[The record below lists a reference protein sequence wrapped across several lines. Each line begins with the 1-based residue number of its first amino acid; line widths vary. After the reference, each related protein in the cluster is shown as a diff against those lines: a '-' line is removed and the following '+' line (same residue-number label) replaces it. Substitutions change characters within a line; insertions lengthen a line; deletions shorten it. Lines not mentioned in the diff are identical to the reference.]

1 MASPAAAI
9 IAAAGSGSRM
19 NSAIPKQ
26 FLILAG
32 KPVLVHTVCAFISC
46 RDISQIIVVVPEGR
60 QAETELLLNRYRGT
74 GKKIVVIAGGPRRQ
88 DSVLAGLELVDADID
103 IVLVHDGAR
112 PLVSPELI
120 SRCYHETAK
129 SGAAISAIPVKD
141 TLKHGNADGIVE
153 DTIDRRSLWQA
164 QTPQAAR
171 KEYLL
176 NAYKSLKNSDVT
188 DESSLLERAGITVRL
203 VTGTALNFKI
213 TTPEDLELAEKI
225 MHRPQATI
233 RIGHGFDA
241 HRLEAGR
248 KLVLGGVEI
257 DHPLGLA
264 GHSDADVL
272 THALCDAIL
281 GALGKGDIG
290 SHFPDNDHAYKDI
303 LSLLL
308 LEEVVAK
315 AEQDNLCVVN
325 ADITVICQAPKL
337 AAYMPQMKEKLALCC
352 NTGPDAINIKATTT
366 EKMGYT
372 GRGEG
377 ISCHAVVL
385 LDCRNPIIR
394 D

>member
-1 MASPAAAI
+1 MAGPAAVI
-9 IAAAGSGSRM
+9 IPAAGSGSRM

-26 FLILAG
+26 FLTLAG
-32 KPVLVHTVCAFISC
+32 KPVLVHTVSAFISC
-46 RDISQIIVVVPEGR
+46 SDISQIIVVVPEGR
-60 QAETELLLNRYRGT
+60 QAEAELLLNGYRDR
-74 GKKIVVIAGGPRRQ
+74 GKKIAVIAGGLRRQ
-88 DSVLAGLELVDADID
+88 DSVLAGLEMVDADIE

-120 SRCYHETAK
+120 SRCYRETAK
-129 SGAAISAIPVKD
+129 SGAAISAVPVKD
-141 TLKHGNADGIVE
+141 TLKQGNVEGIVE

-164 QTPQAAR
+164 QTPQGAR
-171 KEYLL
+171 KEHLL
-176 NAYKSLKNSDVT
+176 NAYRSLQGTEVT
-188 DESSLLERAGITVRL
+188 DESSLLERAGISVSL
-203 VTGTALNFKI
+203 VAGTTSNFKI

-225 MHRPQATI
+225 MDRPQTTM

-241 HRLEAGR
+241 HRFEAGR
-248 KLVLGGVEI
+248 KLVLGGIEI

-281 GALGKGDIG
+281 GALGEGDIG
-290 SHFPDNDHAYKDI
+290 SHFPDNDRAYKDI

-308 LEEVVAK
+308 LDEVIAK
-315 AEQDNLCVVN
+315 AQQHHLGLVN
-325 ADITVICQAPKL
+325 ADITVICQAPRL
-337 AAYMPQMKEKLALCC
+337 APYIRQIKEKLASCC
-352 NTGPDAINIKATTT
+352 NTGPDVINIKATTT

-385 LDCRNPIIR
+385 LDSRNR
-394 D
+394 S

>member
-1 MASPAAAI
+1 MAGPAAVI
-9 IAAAGSGSRM
+9 IPAAGSGSRM

-32 KPVLVHTVCAFISC
+32 RPVLVHTVSAFISC

-60 QAETELLLNRYRGT
+60 QAETELLLSRYRGK
-74 GKKIVVIAGGPRRQ
+74 GKKIAVIAGGLRRQ
-88 DSVLAGLELVDADID
+88 DSVLAGLEMVDADIE

-120 SRCYHETAK
+120 SRCYHETAR

-141 TLKHGNADGIVE
+141 TLKQANADGIVQ
-153 DTIDRRSLWQA
+153 DTVDRRSLWQA
-164 QTPQAAR
+164 QTPQGAR

-176 NAYKSLKNSDVT
+176 NGYRSLQDADVT
-188 DESSLLERAGITVRL
+188 DESSLLERAGIGVSL
-203 VTGTALNFKI
+203 VAGSTSNFKI

-225 MHRPQATI
+225 MHRPQTTI

-241 HRLEAGR
+241 HRFEAGR

-290 SHFPDNDHAYKDI
+290 SHFPDSDRAFKDI

-315 AEQDNLCVVN
+315 AQQHHLCLVN

-337 AAYMPQMKEKLALCC
+337 APYMQQMKEKLASCC
-352 NTGPDAINIKATTT
+352 NTGPDVINIKATTT

-385 LDCRNPIIR
+385 LDNRNR
-394 D
+394 S